1 MGMMETT
8 EKEVQ
13 TLEQLYALRKQ
24 AVRLH
29 KSGMRVMQI
38 VTATGL
44 SWPGVRMALKLYEQ
58 GGMAALKP
66 APCAARNRGPVEA
79 CQRNRNR
86 PSDVSSATRARSS

>member
-29 KSGMRVMQI
+29 KRGMRVMQI

-44 SWPGVRMALKLYEQ
+44 SWPSVRMALNLYEQ

-66 APCAARNRGPVEA
+66 PVRGKKPG
-79 CQRNRNR
+79 
-86 PSDVSSATRARSS
+86 SGRSLTAED

>member
-1 MGMMETT
+1 MGMMEAT

-44 SWPGVRMALKLYEQ
+44 LAERTHGTELV
-58 GGMAALKP
+58 
-66 APCAARNRGPVEA
+66 
-79 CQRNRNR
+79 
-86 PSDVSSATRARSS
+86 